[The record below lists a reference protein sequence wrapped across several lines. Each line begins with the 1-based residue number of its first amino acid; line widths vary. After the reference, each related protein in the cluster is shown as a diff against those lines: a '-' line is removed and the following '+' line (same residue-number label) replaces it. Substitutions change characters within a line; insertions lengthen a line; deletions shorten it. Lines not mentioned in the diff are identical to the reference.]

1 MNLKQIP
8 HVYLEVA
15 EMHLGSVLI
24 PLVFVMR
31 VLTAAFVVLRLHG
44 EEVGPQ
50 TLSPPTLFMLQLL
63 DNNSIVSLPDVL
75 ILLSSRL
82 LLLKRCLPQWVATL

>member
-44 EEVGPQ
+44 EEGGPQ
-50 TLSPPTLFMLQLL
+50 TLSPLLFLCC
-63 DNNSIVSLPDVL
+63 NCL
-75 ILLSSRL
+75 IIIRL
-82 LLLKRCLPQWVATL
+82 YLCLMF

>member
-1 MNLKQIP
+1 MNLKQIS

-31 VLTAAFVVLRLHG
+31 VLTAAFVVLQLTVKKWVLYTRQVSPYRSPKLCSGREKPTRLNG
-44 EEVGPQ
+44 
-50 TLSPPTLFMLQLL
+50 
-63 DNNSIVSLPDVL
+63 NS
-75 ILLSSRL
+75 
-82 LLLKRCLPQWVATL
+82 